1 MTRDYG
7 MRVFV
12 PRLEVSCLEVKNMNY
27 TNKGNKP
34 TKTGF
39 GEGVLAAAQR
49 DSNVVGLGADI
60 TNSVGMNLFA
70 EAFPERFVS
79 MGIAEQDAVAT
90 AAGLA
95 LSGKIPVF
103 STYGVFAAHR
113 ANDQIRVSVCY
124 NNVHVVIGGA
134 HAGVSVGPDG
144 ATHQALEDIAA
155 MRVLPNMTVISP
167 CDATQAKIATE
178 KAILEC
184 KGPVYVRFGREA
196 VPDFTDEKQDFE
208 IGKAQLMREGS
219 DITLVA
225 TGHEVWESLEAA
237 HMLEHMGVSA
247 RVINM
252 HTIKPLDGEILVKAA
267 EDTRLIFTVEEHQI
281 AGGLGGAV
289 TEFLAENHPI
299 RVCRIGM
306 DDRFGESGQASALMH
321 KFGLDAAGIVHRVL
335 DIMSNEDFSIYVRKM
350 GKPFDTYIRK
360 LYDSKMLYEGYDY
373 HDEST
378 FANCHDTKVYQ
389 HYIAQG
395 KRGHE
400 VLETLAR
407 ALHDHFITH
416 QLYKMLDLYD
426 EKDVV
431 GIMGGHAKRRDDP
444 QYRQIV
450 LLSKKLTEMGRL
462 MVTGGGPGAMEAAH
476 LGAWMAGRS
485 EAEVDEAIDMLKPSP
500 TYKDEG
506 WLRRSFE
513 VMERF
518 PRITDRRSLAIPTY
532 YYGHE
537 PTAPFATHIAKYFD
551 NSVREDGVVTIA
563 KGGIIYTPGSAG
575 TMQEI
580 FQDAGQNHYESEG
593 YASPMIFL
601 GKDYYT
607 NVMPA
612 YTILKSLSDK
622 GLYKN
627 MILTISD
634 DNDEIIDAIVRFR
647 EGS

>member
-1 MTRDYG
+1 MDY
-7 MRVFV
+7 
-12 PRLEVSCLEVKNMNY
+12 K
-27 TNKGNKP
+27 NKGNKP

-39 GEGVLAAAQR
+39 GEGVLAAAQQDKR
-49 DSNVVGLGADI
+49 VVGLGADI
-60 TNSVGMNLFA
+60 TNSVGMNFFA
-70 EAFPERFVS
+70 EAFPERFFS

-113 ANDQIRVSVCY
+113 ANDQIRISVCY

-144 ATHQALEDIAA
+144 ATHQALEDIAT

-196 VPDFTDEKQDFE
+196 VPDFTSEKQDFQ

-237 HMLEHMGVSA
+237 HMLEHMGISA

-335 DIMSNEDFSIYVRKM
+335 DIMSNQDFSIYVRKL

-360 LYDSKMLYEGYDY
+360 LYDSKRLYEGYDY

-378 FANCHDTKVYQ
+378 FENCYDTKVYR

-416 QLYKMLDLYD
+416 ELYKMLDLYD

-431 GIMGGHAKRRDDP
+431 GIMGGHAMRRDNP

-450 LLSKKLTEMGRL
+450 FLCKKLTEMDRL
-462 MVTGGGPGAMEAAH
+462 IVTGGGPGAMEAAH

-506 WLRRSFE
+506 WLRHSFE

-518 PRITDRRSLAIPTY
+518 PRMTDHRSLAIPTY

-537 PTAPFATHIAKYFD
+537 PTAPFATDIAKYFD

-607 NVMPA
+607 NYIPA
-612 YTILKSLSDK
+612 YTLLKDLSDR
-622 GLYKN
+622 GIYKN
-627 MILTISD
+627 MILAISD
-634 DNDEIIDAIVRFR
+634 DNDEIIEALERFKQ
-647 EGS
+647 GKV

>member
-1 MTRDYG
+1 MEY
-7 MRVFV
+7 
-12 PRLEVSCLEVKNMNY
+12 L
-27 TNKGNKP
+27 NKGNKA

-39 GEGVLAAAQR
+39 GEGVLAAAKR
-49 DSNVVGLGADI
+49 DSRVVGLGADI

-95 LSGKIPVF
+95 LSGKVPVF

-113 ANDQIRVSVCY
+113 ANDQIRISVCY

-184 KGPVYVRFGREA
+184 QCPVYVRFGREPM
-196 VPDFTDEKQDFE
+196 PDFTDENQTFE
-208 IGKAQLMREGS
+208 IGKAQLMQDGT
-219 DITLVA
+219 DVTIVA
-225 TGHEVWESLEAA
+225 TGHEVWEALEAA
-237 HMLEHMGVSA
+237 HMLEHMGISA

-252 HTIKPLDGEILVKAA
+252 HTIKPLDGDILNKAA
-267 EDTRLIFTVEEHQI
+267 DETRMIFTVEEHQV
-281 AGGLGGAV
+281 AGGLGSAV
-289 TEFLAENHPI
+289 AEYLSEHHPI

-306 DDRFGESGQASALMH
+306 NDRFGESGKASALMH
-321 KFGLDAAGIVHRVL
+321 KFGLDAAGIVNRVL
-335 DIMSNEDFSIYVRKM
+335 EEVAKDDLSVFIPKM
-350 GKPFDTYIRK
+350 DKPFTTYPKSLYTSKI
-360 LYDSKMLYEGYDY
+360 LYDGYDF
-373 HDEST
+373 HDEPT
-378 FANCHDTKVYQ
+378 FENCYDTKVYK
-389 HYIAQG
+389 HYIDQG

-400 VLETLAR
+400 VRETLAR
-407 ALHDHFITH
+407 SLHDHFITYE
-416 QLYKMLDLYD
+416 LYKMLDLYD
-426 EKDVV
+426 EKDVI

-450 LLSKKLTEMGRL
+450 FLSKKLTEMGRL
-462 MVTGGGPGAMEAAH
+462 MVTGGGPGAMEATH

-485 EAEVDEAIDMLKPSP
+485 EAEVNEAVDMLISSP

-518 PRITDRRSLAIPTY
+518 PRITDYRSLAIPTY

-537 PTAPFATHIAKYFD
+537 PTAPFATDIAKYFD
-551 NSVREDGVVTIA
+551 NSVREDGIVTIA

-575 TMQEI
+575 TIQEI

-593 YASPMIFL
+593 YASPMIFM

-612 YTILKSLSDK
+612 YSFLKNLSDR
-622 GLYKN
+622 GLFKN

-634 DNDEIIDAIVRFR
+634 DNEEIIEAIVRFK
-647 EGS
+647 EGK

>member
-1 MTRDYG
+1 MEYI
-7 MRVFV
+7 
-12 PRLEVSCLEVKNMNY
+12 
-27 TNKGNKP
+27 NKGNKP

-39 GEGVLAAAQR
+39 GEGVLAAAQKDNR
-49 DSNVVGLGADI
+49 VVGLGADI

-70 EAFPERFVS
+70 EAFPERFFS

-95 LSGKIPVF
+95 LGGKIPVF

-113 ANDQIRVSVCY
+113 ANDQIRISVCY
-124 NNVHVVIGGA
+124 NNAHVVIGGA

-184 KGPVYVRFGREA
+184 EGPVYVRFGREA
-196 VPDFTDEKQDFE
+196 VPNFTAEDQEFE
-208 IGKAQLMREGS
+208 IGKAQLMREGK

-225 TGHEVWESLEAA
+225 TGHEVWEALEAA
-237 HMLEHMGVSA
+237 HMLEHMGISA

-252 HTIKPLDGEILVKAA
+252 HTIKPLDADILNKAA
-267 EDTRLIFTVEEHQI
+267 DETRMIFTIEEHQI

-289 TEFLAENHPI
+289 AEFLAENHPI
-299 RVCRIGM
+299 RMSRIGM
-306 DDRFGESGQASALMH
+306 EDRFGESGQASALMH
-321 KFGLDAAGIVHRVL
+321 KFGLDAAGIVHRVMEIVSIDDL
-335 DIMSNEDFSIYVRKM
+335 SIYIRKM
-350 GKPFDTYIRK
+350 GKPFDTYIRR

-373 HDEST
+373 HNEST
-378 FANCHDTKVYQ
+378 FPNCHDMKVYQ
-389 HYIAQG
+389 HYLAQG

-400 VLETLAR
+400 VIETLAR
-407 ALHDHFITH
+407 ALHDHFITF

-426 EKDVV
+426 EKNVI

-450 LLSKKLTEMGRL
+450 FLSKKLTEMGRL
-462 MVTGGGPGAMEAAH
+462 MVTGGGPGAMEATH

-485 EAEVDEAIDMLKPSP
+485 DDEVDEAINMLKPSP
-500 TYKDEG
+500 TFKDEG

-518 PRITDRRSLAIPTY
+518 PMKTEYRSLAIPTW

-537 PTAPFATHIAKYFD
+537 PTAPFATDIAKYFD

-593 YASPMIFL
+593 YASPMIFM

-612 YTILKSLSDK
+612 YTLLKNLSDK

-627 MILTISD
+627 LTLTISD

-647 EGS
+647 ERK

>member
-1 MTRDYG
+1 MEY
-7 MRVFV
+7 
-12 PRLEVSCLEVKNMNY
+12 E
-27 TNKGNKP
+27 NKGNKP

-39 GEGVLAAAQR
+39 SEGVLAAAQQDKR
-49 DSNVVGLGADI
+49 VVGLGADI
-60 TNSVGMNLFA
+60 TNSVGMNFFA
-70 EAFPERFVS
+70 EAFSERFFS

-113 ANDQIRVSVCY
+113 ANDQIRISVCY

-144 ATHQALEDIAA
+144 ATHQALEDIAT

-167 CDATQAKIATE
+167 CDATQTKIATE

-196 VPDFTDEKQDFE
+196 VPDFTSEKQDFQ

-237 HMLEHMGVSA
+237 HMLEHMGISA

-335 DIMSNEDFSIYVRKM
+335 DIMSNQDFSIYVRKL

-360 LYDSKMLYEGYDY
+360 LYDSKRLYEGYDY

-378 FANCHDTKVYQ
+378 FENCYDTKVYR

-416 QLYKMLDLYD
+416 ELYKMLDLYD

-450 LLSKKLTEMGRL
+450 FLCKKLTEMDRL
-462 MVTGGGPGAMEAAH
+462 IVTGGGPGAMEAAH

-506 WLRRSFE
+506 WLRHSFE

-518 PRITDRRSLAIPTY
+518 PRMTDHRSLAIPTY

-537 PTAPFATHIAKYFD
+537 PTAPFATDIAKYFD

-607 NVMPA
+607 NYIPA
-612 YTILKSLSDK
+612 YTLLKDLSDR
-622 GLYKN
+622 GIYKN
-627 MILTISD
+627 MILAISD
-634 DNDEIIDAIVRFR
+634 DNDEIIEALERFKQ
-647 EGS
+647 GKV